1 MIIKTITAESV
12 ASALKK
18 VRSELG
24 PQAVV
29 LKTRQLENRL
39 GAERIEITACIDKPL
54 EAEVQKV
61 SPETRTVTRATF
73 NRVSNIVPA
82 AKPAQSTPRTNV
94 ESKSTVAVD
103 RIEQLERK
111 LDQLLAQSAGAKVSA
126 DNADNTTS
134 IRQKLSDAD
143 VPASVVEKLL
153 GSLNAESDESSV
165 RTALMERLADMMIPS
180 LTFKPGDRV
189 VFVGMAGSGKTSAM
203 GKLAAR
209 LVFQEHLKTT
219 LVTIDNVKV
228 GAIEE
233 IESYGDILGAPVLEL
248 SAQKKSF
255 DPKSVTLIDTPA
267 LPTSADRLES
277 VRATIESL
285 KPTHSLLVFSSLT
298 RSSDMAD
305 LMERVKAFAPTNLIM
320 TMLDVTDRWGALMA
334 AHESSNLQLAFVTN
348 SPAGIGTLN
357 APDPA
362 LFVRTL
368 LNAEVCLE

>member
-54 EAEVQKV
+54 EAETQKT
-61 SPETRTVTRATF
+61 SSDTRTVTRATF
-73 NRVSNIVPA
+73 NRVTNTIPA
-82 AKPAQSTPRTNV
+82 AKPNQMSPRVNV
-94 ESKSTVAVD
+94 ESKSTVSTD

-111 LDQLLAQSAGAKVSA
+111 LDQLLAQSAGSNLRTNKAA
-126 DNADNTTS
+126 DSNP
-134 IRQKLSDAD
+134 IRQRLSDVD
-143 VPASVVEKLL
+143 VPATVIDKLF
-153 GSLNAESDESSV
+153 GSLDRVADESSI

-189 VFVGMAGSGKTSAM
+189 VFVGMAGAGKTSAM

-233 IESYGDILGAPVLEL
+233 IESYGDILGAPVLDL
-248 SAQKKSF
+248 SAHKKSF
-255 DPKSVTLIDTPA
+255 DPNSVTLID
-267 LPTSADRLES
+267 
-277 VRATIESL
+277 
-285 KPTHSLLVFSSLT
+285 
-298 RSSDMAD
+298 
-305 LMERVKAFAPTNLIM
+305 
-320 TMLDVTDRWGALMA
+320 
-334 AHESSNLQLAFVTN
+334 
-348 SPAGIGTLN
+348 
-357 APDPA
+357 
-362 LFVRTL
+362 
-368 LNAEVCLE
+368 